1 MLGNFNQT
9 RVNTLPSNISN
20 NWTTSW
26 GSLQLGELLNYSW
39 VGKRSQGSSPPTA
52 WRSGPQVVLKRCGFP
67 HPLQALSAAVWILF
81 YLFFSTRGHS
91 NQADT
96 NTRHSQ
102 LQEIAFLNCTLFF
115 FLIWCLITCCLSFA
129 QVSFRIQREGWER
142 DFLCGFHI
150 IIRND
155 YIWSFYKFLIIL
167 SDWCM
172 VICIGCL
179 AEHSFCS
186 VPYI

>member
-115 FLIWCLITCCLSFA
+115 FNLMFNYLLP
-129 QVSFRIQREGWER
+129 
-142 DFLCGFHI
+142 L
-150 IIRND
+150 
-155 YIWSFYKFLIIL
+155 
-167 SDWCM
+167 
-172 VICIGCL
+172 
-179 AEHSFCS
+179 FCS
-186 VPYI
+186 GFLQDSEGGLGERFPLRVSYNYS